1 MGRWGMTNVDDG
13 QIDGERFLEI
23 LIDRLGPDLVGG
35 VRHEYP
41 RGYTIGIVGLAPIQR
56 GRSAEGFRVSME
68 FVPARYSDAELR
80 VGQRRLSE
88 ALDWEALGVVRMGRT
103 AEDLIG
109 IGVLSPSPHIV
120 SVIESEARV
129 PVRV

>member
-1 MGRWGMTNVDDG
+1 MTNVDDG

-56 GRSAEGFRVSME
+56 GRSAEGFVGGHE
-68 FVPARYSDAELR
+68 KLPGDGHEAAR
-80 VGQRRLSE
+80 
-88 ALDWEALGVVRMGRT
+88 WRT
-103 AEDLIG
+103 
-109 IGVLSPSPHIV
+109 
-120 SVIESEARV
+120 
-129 PVRV
+129 